1 MPYIEKK
8 EYTSK
13 QQELLFDL
21 ARKYGGDDKREF
33 MRELKSFIKY
43 DRMIFK
49 QRIFAAL
56 KQTL

>member
-1 MPYIEKK
+1 MGEKK

-13 QQELLFDL
+13 QTELLYEL
-21 ARKYGGDDKREF
+21 ARRYGGENKVEF
-33 MRELKSFIKY
+33 IKEIKSFIKY

>member
-1 MPYIEKK
+1 MEEKK

-13 QQELLFDL
+13 QTELLYEL
-21 ARKYGGDDKREF
+21 ARRYGGENKVEF
-33 MRELKSFIKY
+33 IKEIKSFVKY